1 MLIRKLIAS
10 IPVVRHAV
18 IRTLKMTAKDV
29 ELKNPWTG
37 DSIYLNSFKHKTY
50 WFYRRSR
57 ESETM
62 QLFQKYISAGDTVLE
77 VGGHIGFI
85 TQYFSHLV
93 GKNGK
98 VIVFEPGLNNYPYIE
113 RNTRDK
119 SNVKLEKLA
128 ISKQNCKST
137 FYEDNISGQNNSL
150 LPNYK
155 GAENVAASHKLKL
168 EKKAYEVYV
177 TSIDEYVEQNELKV
191 DFIKID
197 IEGNELNALSGAKM
211 TLDKINALM
220 VEVTENHELVSNFL
234 LEYGFNIYDEYG
246 ENFRSIS
253 FSGNVFAV
261 KQ

>member
-1 MLIRKLIAS
+1 M
-10 IPVVRHAV
+10 
-18 IRTLKMTAKDV
+18 
-29 ELKNPWTG
+29 
-37 DSIYLNSFKHKTY
+37 
-50 WFYRRSR
+50 
-57 ESETM
+57 
-62 QLFQKYISAGDTVLE
+62 
-77 VGGHIGFI
+77 
-85 TQYFSHLV
+85 
-93 GKNGK
+93 
-98 VIVFEPGLNNYPYIE
+98 IV
-113 RNTRDK
+113 
-119 SNVKLEKLA
+119 A
-128 ISKQNCKST
+128 
-137 FYEDNISGQNNSL
+137 
-150 LPNYK
+150 
-155 GAENVAASHKLKL
+155 AASHKLKL